1 MPTAL
6 VSSGAFPAQVGQ
18 SGTFTS
24 ADVLNT
30 VVRGVKVILSVTAN
44 AGGLGSVVLK
54 IQGRDV
60 ASGSYYDLLT
70 SAALSAVA
78 TSVFHAQPE
87 HHRGREPGRQRRLA
101 GGLAGH
107 RLGQRLADELQR
119 RLHDGSVTP
128 FAVKGGE
135 LAAFARAP
143 QEGARRPGF
152 RRAWPVAAPTSGT
165 SSTSQGLR
173 RLDKPVERALRR
185 CRVNPWPPKGSSS
198 LSSRG

>member
-30 VVRGVKVILSVTAN
+30 VARGVKVILSVTAN

-78 TSVFHAQPE
+78 TSVFTLNPSITAVANQAVRDALPAVW
-87 HHRGREPGRQRRLA
+87 RVTVSGN
-101 GGLAGH
+101 
-107 RLGQRLADELQR
+107 
-119 RLHDGSVTP
+119 GS
-128 FAVKGGE
+128 
-135 LAAFARAP
+135 
-143 QEGARRPGF
+143 
-152 RRAWPVAAPTSGT
+152 PTSYSVGFT
-165 SSTSQGLR
+165 MV
-173 RLDKPVERALRR
+173 P
-185 CRVNPWPPKGSSS
+185 
-198 LSSRG
+198 